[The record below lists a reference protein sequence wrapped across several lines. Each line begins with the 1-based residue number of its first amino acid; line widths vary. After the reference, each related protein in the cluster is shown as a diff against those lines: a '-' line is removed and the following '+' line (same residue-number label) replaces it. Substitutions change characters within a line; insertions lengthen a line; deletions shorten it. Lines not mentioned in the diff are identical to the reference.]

1 MILTFFLDF
10 NNLRALVSKPFAIIT
25 SKNVLFNSTAKLL
38 LILKLQETI
47 PPNALT
53 GSHSN
58 ADL

>member
-1 MILTFFLDF
+1 MDF

-25 SKNVLFNSTAKLL
+25 SKKVLFNSTAKLL